1 MPNNNVLSYALLA
14 ILACSAQHAS
24 AEEVAEDGNAETVV
38 EASLPRPPAIVAPKL
53 ATVLRALMVDDY
65 NKWHWAMLPSVQ
77 NLNDV
82 NQDDCNLYNVGR
94 CVTGTIKELKQ
105 NGDTT
110 WRVDL
115 ASRPMSNEKRP
126 QEIGIKIDDGCHTS
140 DKDITCMFD
149 VRPSLQAANI
159 EYQHICSISDVATDA
174 EHSFDIYVLSAPE
187 KLPLVLITD
196 DYFREYTDN
205 PWTSSVNIVQGSDDV
220 AKKWCDKLNKEVGP
234 LPEDDSASPSQ

>member
-14 ILACSAQHAS
+14 ALVCCTQRAS
-24 AEEVAEDGNAETVV
+24 AEEAVPTEEFV
-38 EASLPRPPAIVAPKL
+38 EVSLPRPPAIVAPKL
-53 ATVLRALMVDDY
+53 MAVFRALMVDDY
-65 NKWHWAMLPSVQ
+65 SKWHWTMLPSVQ

-82 NQDDCNLYNVGR
+82 NQDDCKLYNVGR
-94 CVTGTIKELKQ
+94 CIAGTIKELKQ
-105 NGDTT
+105 DGDTT

-126 QEIGIKIDDGCHTS
+126 QEISIQIDDGCHTN

-187 KLPLVLITD
+187 KQPLVLITD
-196 DYFREYTDN
+196 DYFREYTAN

-220 AKKWCDKLNKEVGP
+220 AKKWCDKLNREVGP